1 MDETKGKNIESLRVL
16 SHVSV
21 SGLGGLALDEVLAE
35 YAATQ
40 FEAKHKINVRS
51 NEKAWVKLLH
61 KCSDAKEVL
70 SANKEVNVY
79 IEALAE
85 GIDLNIIIK
94 RDVLEQ
100 SPIF

>member
-1 MDETKGKNIESLRVL
+1 
-16 SHVSV
+16 
-21 SGLGGLALDEVLAE
+21 
-35 YAATQ
+35 
-40 FEAKHKINVRS
+40 
-51 NEKAWVKLLH
+51 VKLLH

-85 GIDLNIIIK
+85 GIDLNVIIK
-94 RDVLEQ
+94 REVLEQ

>member
-1 MDETKGKNIESLRVL
+1 MQFFGTLDEAKGKNIESLRVL

-35 YAATQ
+35 YAAAQ

-79 IEALAE
+79 I
-85 GIDLNIIIK
+85 
-94 RDVLEQ
+94 
-100 SPIF
+100 